1 MKIDLLITE
10 LFTGGA
16 ERCCA
21 ELARYLQEQ
30 GHSVRVISIAPAPVS
45 NVDSLLY
52 EQLNDHKIP
61 TVFLNA
67 SKSYQL
73 PLARSKL
80 VQQIRNDPPDLA
92 QSFLWHANL
101 RRLDFESIR
110 DSMLLL
116 SGKIDRAMGG
126 RAVNITDEPYSYR
139 RTIYGFIDRDKLS
152 ELQSQFDFADP
163 NMANSMRS
171 STIVPQQALF
181 FMNNPLAIEV
191 ARNVNARPEM
201 AKATSD
207 DERITQLYRI
217 MYQRSPTVQERQ
229 IAREFVTRIAGYI
242 DEPVVQAPSKGDKAA
257 RAKAER
263 VAKAKADKA
272 ALTKGPS
279 TPEVKIE
286 TSVKGGKIVNNTEM
300 VSRKEPSNPWVMLA
314 QSMICSNEFVYLN

>member
-1 MKIDLLITE
+1 
-10 LFTGGA
+10 
-16 ERCCA
+16 
-21 ELARYLQEQ
+21 
-30 GHSVRVISIAPAPVS
+30 
-45 NVDSLLY
+45 
-52 EQLNDHKIP
+52 
-61 TVFLNA
+61 
-67 SKSYQL
+67 
-73 PLARSKL
+73 
-80 VQQIRNDPPDLA
+80 
-92 QSFLWHANL
+92 
-101 RRLDFESIR
+101 
-110 DSMLLL
+110 
-116 SGKIDRAMGG
+116 
-126 RAVNITDEPYSYR
+126 

-191 ARNVNARPEM
+191 ARNVNARAEM

-242 DEPVVQAPSKGDKAA
+242 DEPPVQAPAKADKVA
-257 RAKAER
+257 RAK
-263 VAKAKADKA
+263 AKAKADKNIVA
-272 ALTKGPS
+272 KGPS
-279 TPEVKIE
+279 APEVKLE